1 LRYRRVSSL
10 FETLLAPCLVAAFV
24 LGPQKLADLAKDA
37 GKSVGELQEVPK
49 GFKEGFESSSSSDET
64 KKMMRDLGKS
74 TVGLKETAAEMAGDY
89 KVVATEFASGLQEAS
104 REVNKELVGGLQET
118 NKVVA
123 DTRAGVKDF
132 IGTSKDA
139 EVVKDK

>member
-1 LRYRRVSSL
+1 
-10 FETLLAPCLVAAFV
+10 
-24 LGPQKLADLAKDA
+24 
-37 GKSVGELQEVPK
+37 
-49 GFKEGFESSSSSDET
+49 
-64 KKMMRDLGKS
+64 MMRDLGKS